1 MIILYTDYSLQGPYL
16 GQVEAILYQ
25 QAPEEK
31 VINLFADLP
40 RYNPKPCSYLLA
52 ACATAFQEGSI
63 FFSVVDP
70 GVGSFSDKPVVLKVD
85 NRWYVGPDNGLF
97 DLLVRRSEHCEC
109 WKINWRPEK
118 LSTSFHGRDLYAPVC
133 AMIANGLDI
142 PGEKI
147 EWKDQHDWP
156 DDLAE
161 VIYIDAFGN
170 CMTGMRASDMDAEIE
185 LSVSGKRIHH
195 AKTFSAATDN
205 NPFWYENS
213 NGLVEIAVNQGSAAD
228 KLGIS
233 IGSVVNIEA

>member
-1 MIILYTDYSLQGPYL
+1 MIILYTDYSLQGPYI

-25 QAPEEK
+25 LSPKEK
-31 VINLFADLP
+31 VIRLFADLP
-40 RYNPKPCSYLLA
+40 RYNPKASAYLLA
-52 ACATAFQEGSI
+52 ACATAFPEGSI
-63 FFSVVDP
+63 FFAVVDP

-97 DLLVRRSEHCEC
+97 DLLVRQSDICEC

-118 LSTSFHGRDLYAPVC
+118 LSSSFHGRDLYAPVC
-133 AMIANGLDI
+133 AMIANGIDI

-147 EWKDQHDWP
+147 QWNDQHDWP

-170 CMTGMRASDMDAEIE
+170 CITGIRSFNVDTATV
-185 LSVSGKRIHH
+185 LNVSGKKILH
-195 AKTFSAATDN
+195 ARTFSAADK

-213 NGLVEIAVNQGSAAD
+213 SGLIEVAVNQGSAAYN
-228 KLGIS
+228 LGLA
-233 IGSVVNIEA
+233 IGSVVNMET

>member
-1 MIILYTDYSLQGPYL
+1 MIILFTDYSLHGPYI

-25 QAPEEK
+25 ESPREK

-40 RYNPKPCSYLLA
+40 RYNPKPSAYLLA
-52 ACATAFQEGSI
+52 ACANNFPSDAI

-70 GVGSFSDKPVVLKVD
+70 GVGSFSDKPIVLKVD
-85 NRWYVGPDNGLF
+85 DRWYVGPDNGIF

-118 LSTSFHGRDLYAPVC
+118 LSSSFHGRDLYAPVC
-133 AMIANGLDI
+133 AMIANGIDI

-147 EWKDQHDWP
+147 QWQDRHQWP
-156 DDLAE
+156 DELNE

-170 CMTGMRASDMDAEIE
+170 CMTGLKASGLDKSAVMQ
-185 LSVSGKRIHH
+185 VSGNTVNH
-195 AKTFSAATDN
+195 ARTFSTVTDG

-213 NGLVEIAVNQGSAAD
+213 NGLVEIAVNKGSAAD
-228 KLGIS
+228 NLGLIV
-233 IGSVVNIEA
+233 GSVVSMQC